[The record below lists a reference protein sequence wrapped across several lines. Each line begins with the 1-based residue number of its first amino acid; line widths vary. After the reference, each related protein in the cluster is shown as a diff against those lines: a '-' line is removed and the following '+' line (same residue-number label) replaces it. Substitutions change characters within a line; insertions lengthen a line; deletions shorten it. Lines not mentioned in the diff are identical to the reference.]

1 VSDIG
6 KVGVIAAIMGALL
19 LFGLLLTPVQ
29 SEQNPEVVTSEEPV
43 VTEVRM
49 LPPTTLEMLDPI
61 YSEKAVFQDDTI
73 RIAFDV
79 SLSDADV
86 ESRLPFW
93 LHNVSDSAII
103 VLWDRCSIMLP
114 EDNTVNVI
122 TESGLASY
130 APSSVISVAPAGD
143 LFEAVIPV
151 TELDLESESG
161 AVVTTGVLD
170 QGTFAF
176 VLAIERE
183 ARRGDTLRALL
194 QRELRARQTATGCE
208 ETIQPAVTSELLQ
221 RIAVADM
228 YRDREVVYYTF
239 RFVIR

>member
-1 VSDIG
+1 MSDLG

-19 LFGLLLTPVQ
+19 LFGLLLTPDQ
-29 SEQNPEVVTSEEPV
+29 PTQERDIAPAAEETV

-79 SLSDADV
+79 SLSEEGVD
-86 ESRLPFW
+86 SRLPFW
-93 LHNVSDSAII
+93 LHNISDSAIT

-122 TESGLASY
+122 NEGGLTHF
-130 APSSVISVAPAGD
+130 APGGVISVAPAGD

-151 TELDLESESG
+151 TEIDLESESG
-161 AVVTTGVLD
+161 FAVTTGVLD

-176 VLAIERE
+176 VLAIERQAGGD
-183 ARRGDTLRALL
+183 ARKAMQRVMRA
-194 QRELRARQTATGCE
+194 QTSDGCQQPIAPEQAREVMAR
-208 ETIQPAVTSELLQ
+208 V
-221 RIAVADM
+221 AVAEACAG
-228 YRDREVVYYTF
+228 REIAYYTF